1 MITAL
6 LTQTTLAAILAVI
19 GLLYCVPTLR
29 GDHAPR
35 A

>member
-1 MITAL
+1 MTP
-6 LTQTTLAAILAVI
+6 TLAAILAMI